1 MQFCLT
7 QIFYNTVSPRIALKG
22 SFVFSIIIVVGDHT
36 EDIDNGNIVR
46 GYVCLD
52 MTTMCMYS

>member
-7 QIFYNTVSPRIALKG
+7 QIFYNTVSSRIALKG

-36 EDIDNGNIVR
+36 EDIDNGWK
-46 GYVCLD
+46 YC
-52 MTTMCMYS
+52 